1 MPRVHKRKYEKIDQ
15 AEIDLVVQCTDSHEF
30 YERYRE
36 VFPNKKKGI
45 DSISKIWKR
54 RGEFLKKQQAE
65 LPFSESGTG
74 SSFELEVLVAAQN
87 KILSDLSAVMR
98 EQLQVAREILDR
110 LPAQLT
116 KTEERPQRH
125 GEEKVPE
132 HKSPARK
139 QGSDKPPADIV
150 IGS

>member
-54 RGEFLKKQQAE
+54 RGEFLKKQQVE
-65 LPFSESGTG
+65 LPSIESGTG

-87 KILSDLSAVMR
+87 KILADLSAVMR
-98 EQLQVAREILDR
+98 EQLHVTREILNRMSD
-110 LPAQLT
+110 LT
-116 KTEERPQRH
+116 PRIEERPQKPI
-125 GEEKVPE
+125 EERAPE
-132 HKSPARK
+132 HKPPAKK
-139 QGSDKPPADIV
+139 QGPDKPPADIV

>member
-1 MPRVHKRKYEKIDQ
+1 MPRVHKRKYEKIDP

-54 RGEFLKKQQAE
+54 RGEFLKKQQVE
-65 LPFSESGTG
+65 LPSGEPGTG

-87 KILSDLSAVMR
+87 KILADLSAVMR
-98 EQLQVAREILDR
+98 EQLHVTREILDR
-110 LPAQLT
+110 LPGLVA
-116 KTEERPQRH
+116 KTEERPQKH
-125 GEEKVPE
+125 TEERAPE
-132 HKSPARK
+132 HKPPAKK
-139 QGSDKPPADIV
+139 QGTDKLPADIV

>member
-54 RGEFLKKQQAE
+54 RGEFLKKQQLE
-65 LPFSESGTG
+65 LPSSESGTG

-98 EQLQVAREILDR
+98 EQLHVTREILDR
-110 LPAQLT
+110 LPDPIT
-116 KTEERPQRH
+116 KTEERPQKH
-125 GEEKVPE
+125 SEERIPE
-132 HKSPARK
+132 HKPPVKK
-139 QGSDKPPADIV
+139 QGPEKPTADIV